1 VKKKIFI
8 LLVLFVSLVGFSPSA
23 LAANQENY
31 DISVPA
37 VGDVW
42 SRNYLLN
49 NGRLFE
55 TRLWASGGKDIAMQ
69 ICRADTRA
77 ALGSTVTVHP
87 SGALTTLWR
96 NNTGIDRWVV
106 VRLNSVAGVFVTV
119 RAQGT
124 WFWNHL

>member
-1 VKKKIFI
+1 MKKKIFI
-8 LLVLFVSLVGFSPSA
+8 LLVLLVSLVGFSNSA

-37 VGDVW
+37 FGNAW
-42 SRNYLLN
+42 SHNYLLN

-55 TRLWASGGKDIAMQ
+55 TRLWASGGKNLAMQ

-77 ALGSTVTVHP
+77 ALGSTVTVSP
-87 SGALTTLWR
+87 SGALTALWR
-96 NNTGIDRWVV
+96 NNTGINRWVV
-106 VRLNSVAGVFVTV
+106 VRLNSEAGVVVTV

>member
-1 VKKKIFI
+1 MKKKIFI
-8 LLVLFVSLVGFSPSA
+8 LLVLLVSLVGFSHNA
-23 LAANQENY
+23 FAANQEDY

-37 VGDVW
+37 FSDAW

-55 TRLWASGGKDIAMQ
+55 TRLWASGGKNIAMQ

-77 ALGSTVTVHP
+77 ALGSTVIVSP
-87 SGALTTLWR
+87 GGARTALWR
-96 NNTGIDRWVV
+96 NDTGINRWVV
-106 VRLNSVAGVFVTV
+106 VRLNSVLGVVVTV

>member
-1 VKKKIFI
+1 MKKKIFV
-8 LLVLFVSLVGFSPSA
+8 LLVLLVSLAGFSQSA

-31 DISVPA
+31 EISVPA
-37 VGDVW
+37 FGDAW
-42 SRNYLLN
+42 SREYLLN

-55 TRLWASGGKDIAMQ
+55 TALLASGGKNVVMA

-77 ALGSTVTVHP
+77 ALGSSVTVSP
-87 SGALTTLWR
+87 NGARTALWR
-96 NNTGIDRWVV
+96 NNTGINRWVV
-106 VRLNSVAGVFVTV
+106 VRLNSALGVVVTV